1 MFIGQG
7 GNDSIVLP
15 AMQDAVV
22 ESMCATG
29 QRVDYRRYAGYE
41 HAQVMETY
49 SPMVADAIA
58 WTRARFDGESANAD
72 CSITDTPR

>member
-1 MFIGQG
+1 
-7 GNDSIVLP
+7 
-15 AMQDAVV
+15 MQDGYVKRV
-22 ESMCATG
+22 CADG
-29 QRVDYRRYAGYE
+29 QRIEYHRYAGYE